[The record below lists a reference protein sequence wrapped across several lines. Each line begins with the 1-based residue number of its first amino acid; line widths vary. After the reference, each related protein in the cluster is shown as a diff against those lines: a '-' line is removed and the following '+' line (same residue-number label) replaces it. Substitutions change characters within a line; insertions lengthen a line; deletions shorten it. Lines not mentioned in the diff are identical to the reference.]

1 MSFRNLPLGVA
12 DGVGYRRTLRHIHRI
27 GDRGAQHRAGFRIVR
42 QRQRRARNGDA
53 LAIRIHQRGIDTIE
67 RRAAHQSYDFKNVRH
82 PCSTPGPS
90 LLDTSM
96 AGAHN
101 FRSEFLRTFAE
112 RGAYYD
118 CSAPEDLDALFSA
131 ERVTAYIGFDCT
143 AKSMHIGN
151 LVQLMTL
158 RRLQQ
163 AGHRPILLMGGGTT
177 KAGDP
182 SGKDETRLILS
193 PEQIE
198 ENKQSM
204 LSGVRHL
211 LKFGDGPSDAIM
223 VDNAEWLDKLEYIP
237 FLREV
242 GRHFSVNRMLT
253 MDSVKLRLDREQ
265 PLSFLEFNYSI
276 MQAYDFVELY
286 KRYGC
291 RLQSSGSDQWGNVVS
306 GIDLGRRIEQAQL
319 FGLTTPL
326 ITTASGAKMGKTAAG
341 AVWLNAN
348 RVSPYDYWQFWRN
361 TEDGDVG
368 RFLRLFTEMP
378 EAEIARLEA
387 LQGAELNEAKKVLA
401 TEATAILH
409 GRVEA
414 DGAAETARRA
424 FEEGVSA
431 EGLPTIAAKLPDGIL
446 NLAVAA
452 GLAASN
458 SEARRLITNNG
469 LKLNDVAVG
478 DQKLTI
484 DYSA

>member
-1 MSFRNLPLGVA
+1 MSGA
-12 DGVGYRRTLRHIHRI
+12 GHR
-27 GDRGAQHRAGFRIVR
+27 
-42 QRQRRARNGDA
+42 
-53 LAIRIHQRGIDTIE
+53 
-67 RRAAHQSYDFKNVRH
+67 FK
-82 PCSTPGPS
+82 
-90 LLDTSM
+90 
-96 AGAHN
+96 
-101 FRSEFLRTFAE
+101 SEFLRTFVE

-118 CSAPEDLDALFSA
+118 CSAPEDLDALFRQ

-182 SGKDETRLILS
+182 SGKDETRLILT
-193 PEQIE
+193 PEKIE

-204 LSGVRHL
+204 VAGVRHL
-211 LKFGDGPSDAIM
+211 LKFGDGPSDALM
-223 VDNAEWLDKLEYIP
+223 VDNAEWLDRLEYIP

-265 PLSFLEFNYSI
+265 PLSFLEFNYSL

-306 GIDLGRRIEQAQL
+306 GIDLGRRMENVQL

-326 ITTASGAKMGKTAAG
+326 ITTSSGAKMGKSVSG
-341 AVWLNAN
+341 AVWLNADM
-348 RVSPYDYWQFWRN
+348 RSPYDYWQFWRN

-368 RFLRLFTEMP
+368 RFMRIFTDLP
-378 EAEIARLEA
+378 LDEIERLEK
-387 LQGAELNEAKKVLA
+387 LQGAELNDAKKILA
-401 TEATAILH
+401 TEATAVLH
-409 GRVEA
+409 GRTAA
-414 DGAAETARRA
+414 DAAAETARKT
-424 FEEGVSA
+424 FEEGAAA
-431 EGLPTIAAKLPDGIL
+431 EGLPTVEIPKSEFPIGVLT
-446 NLAVAA
+446 LAVKA
-452 GLAASN
+452 GLTTSN
-458 SEARRLITNNG
+458 GEGRKLIQNNG
-469 LKLNDVAVG
+469 LKINDVSVSDPTATVAAG
-478 DQKLTI
+478 DATSDGAIKVSSGKKKHVLVKPV
-484 DYSA
+484 

>member
-1 MSFRNLPLGVA
+1 MP
-12 DGVGYRRTLRHIHRI
+12 
-27 GDRGAQHRAGFRIVR
+27 
-42 QRQRRARNGDA
+42 
-53 LAIRIHQRGIDTIE
+53 
-67 RRAAHQSYDFKNVRH
+67 AAPQFH
-82 PCSTPGPS
+82 
-90 LLDTSM
+90 
-96 AGAHN
+96 
-101 FRSEFLRTFAE
+101 SEFLRTFVA

-118 CSAPEDLDALFSA
+118 CSAPEELDTLFQK

-143 AKSMHIGN
+143 ARSMHIGN

-193 PEQIE
+193 AEQIE

-223 VDNAEWLDKLEYIP
+223 VDNAEWLDRLEYIP

-253 MDSVKLRLDREQ
+253 MDSVKIRLDRDQ
-265 PLSFLEFNYSI
+265 PMSFLEFNYSI
-276 MQAYDFVELY
+276 MQAYDFVELN

-306 GIDLGRRIEQAQL
+306 GLELGRRLGSAQL
-319 FGLTTPL
+319 YGLTTPL
-326 ITTASGAKMGKTAAG
+326 ITTSSGAKMGKTAAG
-341 AVWLNAN
+341 AVWLNKDMLS
-348 RVSPYDYWQFWRN
+348 VYDYWQFWRN

-368 RFLRLFTEMP
+368 RFLRLFTDMP
-378 EAEIARLEA
+378 LEEIARLES
-387 LQGAELNEAKKVLA
+387 LQGAELNDAKKVLA
-401 TEATAILH
+401 TEATALLH
-409 GRVEA
+409 GRE
-414 DGAAETARRA
+414 AAEKAADTARRA
-424 FEEGVSA
+424 FEEGASA
-431 EGLPTIAAKLPDGIL
+431 EGLPTITAKLPDGIL

-452 GLAASN
+452 GLAPSN
-458 SEARRLITNNG
+458 SEARRMISNNG
-469 LKLNDVAVG
+469 LKLNDAAVS
-478 DQKLTI
+478 DPKLVV
-484 DYSA
+484 DASALNSDGVLKLSSGKKKHVLVKPA

>member
-1 MSFRNLPLGVA
+1 MPPANR
-12 DGVGYRRTLRHIHRI
+12 
-27 GDRGAQHRAGFRIVR
+27 DRVYIMPPAPQF
-42 QRQRRARNGDA
+42 Q
-53 LAIRIHQRGIDTIE
+53 
-67 RRAAHQSYDFKNVRH
+67 
-82 PCSTPGPS
+82 
-90 LLDTSM
+90 
-96 AGAHN
+96 
-101 FRSEFLRTFAE
+101 SEFLRTFVA

-118 CSAPEDLDALFSA
+118 CSGPEELDKLFA
-131 ERVTAYIGFDCT
+131 GERVTAYIGFDCT

-182 SGKDETRLILS
+182 SGKDETRLILT

-204 LSGVRHL
+204 LGGVRHL

-223 VDNAEWLDKLEYIP
+223 VDNADWLDRLEWIP

-253 MDSVKLRLDREQ
+253 MDSVKLRLEREQ
-265 PLSFLEFNYSI
+265 PMSFLEFNYSI
-276 MQAYDFVELY
+276 MQAYDFVELN

-306 GIDLGRRIEQAQL
+306 GLELGRRMGTPQL

-326 ITTASGAKMGKTAAG
+326 ITTSSGAKMGKTAAG
-341 AVWLNAN
+341 AVWLNKEMLS
-348 RVSPYDYWQFWRN
+348 VYDYWQFWRN

-368 RFLRLFTEMP
+368 RFLRLFTDMP
-378 EAEIARLEA
+378 LDEIARLES

-401 TEATAILH
+401 TEATALLH
-409 GRVEA
+409 GREA
-414 DGAAETARRA
+414 ADKAAGTARRA
-424 FEEGVSA
+424 FEEGAMA
-431 EGLPTIAAKLPDGIL
+431 EGLPTITAKLPDGIL

-452 GLAASN
+452 GLASSN
-458 SEARRLITNNG
+458 SEARKLIANNG
-469 LKLNDVAVG
+469 LRLNDAAVS
-478 DQKLTI
+478 DPKLMV
-484 DYSA
+484 DSSALNSDGVLKLSSGKKKHVLVKPA

>member
-1 MSFRNLPLGVA
+1 MP
-12 DGVGYRRTLRHIHRI
+12 
-27 GDRGAQHRAGFRIVR
+27 
-42 QRQRRARNGDA
+42 
-53 LAIRIHQRGIDTIE
+53 
-67 RRAAHQSYDFKNVRH
+67 AAPAFQ
-82 PCSTPGPS
+82 
-90 LLDTSM
+90 
-96 AGAHN
+96 
-101 FRSEFLRTFAE
+101 SEFLRTFVA

-118 CSAPEDLDALFSA
+118 CSGAQELDALFQK

-182 SGKDETRLILS
+182 SGKDETRLILT
-193 PEQIE
+193 PEQIDA
-198 ENKQSM
+198 NKESM

-223 VDNAEWLDKLEYIP
+223 VDNAEWLDRLEYIP

-253 MDSVKLRLDREQ
+253 MDSVRMRLEREQ
-265 PLSFLEFNYSI
+265 PMSFLEFNYSI
-276 MQAYDFVELY
+276 MQAYDFVELN

-306 GIDLGRRIEQAQL
+306 GIDLGHRLANVQL
-319 FGLTTPL
+319 YGLTTPL
-326 ITTASGAKMGKTAAG
+326 ITTSSGAKMGKTAAG
-341 AVWLNAN
+341 AVWLNADM
-348 RVSPYDYWQFWRN
+348 RSPYDYWQFWRN

-368 RFLRLFTEMP
+368 RFLRLFTDLP
-378 EAEIARLEA
+378 EDEIARLET
-387 LQGAELNEAKKVLA
+387 LQGAELNDAKKVLA

-409 GRVEA
+409 GQ
-414 DGAAETARRA
+414 DAATQASETARSA
-424 FEEGVSA
+424 FEDGA
-431 EGLPTIAAKLPDGIL
+431 MAAGLPTITAKLPDGIL

-458 SEARRLITNNG
+458 SEARKLIANNG
-469 LKLNDVAVG
+469 LKLNDAAIS
-478 DQKLTI
+478 DPKLTV
-484 DYSA
+484 DASALNSDGVLKLSSGKKKHVLVKPA